1 MVLCAVFRARHF
13 ILDIMSTSESRQSF
27 KTTSEI
33 LACIHECYVE
43 KQQEKDPYLSSVD
56 WDCVLEPG
64 IYREERDAELNEWTN
79 AAYKGNWDALFRI
92 AVRYEQDMGR
102 FANSSRLH
110 PRFDATSGNPF
121 VGKLSGYTALHQAAW
136 HGAPVE
142 IVQGLIE
149 LGASRGIRTTD
160 GKRQRPLDIANEKNH
175 EHLYDILTPR
185 GLPEVSDE
193 ELLKVEAHFHEV
205 VVAEARGVFKS
216 DSMRLPDLGLLRDH
230 PRVWMPIPGMY
241 GGFNFWWDDGHLV
254 TESSCRVCGGSG
266 RTNHI
271 TSGGAKLVD
280 QGWD

>member
-1 MVLCAVFRARHF
+1 MSEDHSLHVISANSFRR
-13 ILDIMSTSESRQSF
+13 
-27 KTTSEI
+27 
-33 LACIHECYVE
+33 
-43 KQQEKDPYLSSVD
+43 
-56 WDCVLEPG
+56 
-64 IYREERDAELNEWTN
+64 WTN

-149 LGASRGIRTTD
+149 LGASRVFILSSLPLLYDSSSTKLGGIRTTD
-160 GKRQRPLDIANEKNH
+160 GKRQRPLDIATEKNH

-241 GGFNFWWDDGHLV
+241 GVRVNLPMFPFSKQFLTPFHL
-254 TESSCRVCGGSG
+254 G
-266 RTNHI
+266 
-271 TSGGAKLVD
+271 L
-280 QGWD
+280 